1 MSNEEI
7 EAYVKLIEDT
17 PIDDIEKFMSILPS
31 SGSYNIDINMSRICD
46 VLRENVNLFRQLNEE
61 NDNHDL
67 DDEILT
73 LLKKLYLCIHYLDD
87 ENEIKKEGKAH
98 RIVFAKTPAGNP
110 YFLNDLKNIPMEVYG
125 EVKKV
130 LGYITDGVD
139 MSDDT
144 KCKFYSGTDLPQR
157 ILEFKGFQVRI
168 YTTKLKGNILC
179 VVGIEQKKDDWSIK
193 INDKLKKRL
202 ASLTGQLNRLREDM
216 NDVTK
221 RDAILLGSENIL
233 NGVMETLGDTEV
245 EFLFP
250 SDEEL
255 KSLVPYDNA
264 QDNKEISN
272 EVFGDTD
279 SKDVISISSYDGVIE
294 KDTKENIENTDRI
307 VSDKED
313 KKIVPSSAKKV
324 KKRTRGL
331 GKKTILRNEINTSLK
346 GLSVDELKLIQEF
359 INKIKQN
366 KELEDTVL
374 EIYDNFLNMTP
385 EQISGFEENIK
396 NFKHDDIG
404 RSK

>member
-17 PIDDIEKFMSILPS
+17 PIDDIEKFMSILPN

-46 VLRENVNLFRQLNEE
+46 ALKENINLLRQLNEE

-87 ENEIKKEGKAH
+87 ENEIKKESVAH
-98 RIVFAKTPAGNP
+98 KIVFAKTSAGNP
-110 YFLNDLKNIPMEVYG
+110 YFLNDLKDIPTEAYG

-144 KCKFYSGTDLPQR
+144 KCKFVMDMSQK

-168 YTTKLKGNILC
+168 YTTKLKDNILC
-179 VVGIEQKKDDWSIK
+179 VVGIEQKKANWNK
-193 INDKLKKRL
+193 KNNNKLKQRL
-202 ASLTGQLNRLREDM
+202 IDLKKQLVNLRKDM

-221 RDAILLGSENIL
+221 RDAILLDSEIVL
-233 NGVMETLGDTEV
+233 DDVMDILGDAEV

-250 SDEEL
+250 SDEDL
-255 KSLVPYDNA
+255 ISLVPYDNTK
-264 QDNKEISN
+264 DNKEISN

-279 SKDVISISSYDGVIE
+279 SKDVISISSYDSVIE

-385 EQISGFEENIK
+385 EQISGFEASIK

>member
-87 ENEIKKEGKAH
+87 ENEIKKEDKAH
-98 RIVFAKTPAGNP
+98 RIVFAKTPAGNS
-110 YFLNDLKNIPMEVYG
+110 YFLNDLKAIPTEVYG

-272 EVFGDTD
+272 EVSIDTD
-279 SKDVISISSYDGVIE
+279 IE
-294 KDTKENIENTDRI
+294 ENTF
-307 VSDKED
+307 SYEED

-385 EQISGFEENIK
+385 QQISDFEENIK

>member
-1 MSNEEI
+1 
-7 EAYVKLIEDT
+7 
-17 PIDDIEKFMSILPS
+17 MSILPN

-46 VLRENVNLFRQLNEE
+46 ALKENINLLRQLNEE

-87 ENEIKKEGKAH
+87 ENEIKKESVAH
-98 RIVFAKTPAGNP
+98 KIVFAKTSAGNP
-110 YFLNDLKNIPMEVYG
+110 YFLNDLKDIPTEAYG

-139 MSDDT
+139 MSDYT
-144 KCKFYSGTDLPQR
+144 KCKFVMDMSQK

-168 YTTKLKGNILC
+168 YTTKLKDNILC
-179 VVGIEQKKDDWSIK
+179 VVGIEQKKANWNK
-193 INDKLKKRL
+193 KNNDKLKQRL
-202 ASLTGQLNRLREDM
+202 IDLRKQLVNLRKDI

-221 RDAILLGSENIL
+221 RDAILLDSENVL
-233 NGVMETLGDTEV
+233 DDVMDILGDAEV

-250 SDEEL
+250 SDEDL
-255 KSLVPYDNA
+255 ISLVPYDNT
-264 QDNKEISN
+264 KEMFD
-272 EVFGDTD
+272 EVPEDTVSGDTID
-279 SKDVISISSYDGVIE
+279 ESAIYSYNGDIE
-294 KDTKENIENTDRI
+294 ETKENTI
-307 VSDKED
+307 SYKEA
-313 KKIVPSSAKKV
+313 KEIVPSSAKKV

-331 GKKTILRNEINTSLK
+331 GMKTILRNEINASLK
-346 GLSVDELKLIQEF
+346 GLSVDKLKLIQEF

-385 EQISGFEENIK
+385 EQISGFEASIK